1 MKRKELLHKLGIM
14 ILSAMV
20 MTGTVAGPTYMAR
33 AGESNKG
40 STEGASEKEP
50 EGGGDNGG
58 DNTGGGGDDNGGDN
72 TGGGGDDNGGDNTG
86 GGGDDNG
93 GDNTGGGGDDN
104 GAEAETTTAAITPV
118 AEMTAAG
125 TAIPAET
132 EAEAAIQETMAAE
145 QGRPE
150 RTPGKAVPMIRRSRV
165 EQTPQPIQA
174 RPSIRQ

>member
-86 GGGDDNG
+86 GGGAE
-93 GDNTGGGGDDN
+93 TTTAATIP
-104 GAEAETTTAAITPV
+104 AEAETTTAAITPA